1 MKIFLDS
8 ANIEEIKK
16 ACETGLIDGVTTN
29 PSLLS
34 QEASDPIKHIKEITE
49 IVKGPV
55 SAEVTAIK
63 ADEMISQAK
72 LLSEISPYV
81 VVKIPMTE
89 EGIKAT
95 RELSK
100 NGIKVNVTLIFSP
113 SQAILAMKAGA
124 YYISPFIGRV
134 DDISYDGLKLI
145 KDICEIK
152 RNYGFETEILA
163 ASIRHPVHFYESA
176 KIGVDIVTLPPKIF
190 WQLFKHPLTD
200 TGLQKFLDDWKS
212 KFKNGLIEEKNK
224 K

>member
-1 MKIFLDS
+1 MKIFLDT

-63 ADEMISQAK
+63 SDEMITQAK

-95 RELSK
+95 KELSK

-113 SQAILAMKAGA
+113 SQALLAMKAGA

-200 TGLQKFLDDWKS
+200 TGLQKFLDDWNS
-212 KFKNGLIEEKNK
+212 KFKNGLTKEKNRK
-224 K
+224 

>member
-34 QEASDPIKHIKEITE
+34 QEASDPIKHIKEIAE

-113 SQAILAMKAGA
+113 SQALLAMKAGA

-176 KIGVDIVTLPPKIF
+176 KIGADIVTLPPKIF

-200 TGLQKFLDDWKS
+200 TGLQKFLDDWNS
-212 KFKNGLIEEKNK
+212 KFKNGLTKEKNK